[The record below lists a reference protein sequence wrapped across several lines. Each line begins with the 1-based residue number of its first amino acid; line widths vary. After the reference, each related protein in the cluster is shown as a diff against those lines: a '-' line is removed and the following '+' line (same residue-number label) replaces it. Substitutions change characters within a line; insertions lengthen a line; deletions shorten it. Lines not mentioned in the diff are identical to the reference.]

1 MPSDEP
7 SRPALAPAAADHRLP
22 TTVVLFGV
30 TSLLTDVG
38 TEMIFPLLPVFLV
51 EQLGAGA
58 AYLGLVEGAAD
69 AVSSL
74 IKLASGVAADALPR
88 RKPLVLFG
96 YGLASA
102 VRPLVA
108 VATHP
113 WHVLAVRLTDRVGK
127 GVRSAPRDAMIADAA
142 RERAGRAFGFH
153 QAMDNLGAVVGPLV
167 ATSLVALGWSL
178 RGIFWLAI
186 VPGIAATALVA
197 MVREEPAAR
206 PGLAPAAPAM
216 PAAPAAHLGR
226 PLVLYLA
233 ILGLFSLGN
242 SSDAF
247 LLLRARSLGLSTAAI
262 PVLWSALNASKV
274 FWAYVGGDWADRV
287 SPVRLIAG
295 GWLVFAAV
303 YLGLA
308 LASAAWH
315 VWALFLL
322 YGVFYGLTE
331 PVEKALVKELAP
343 SGARG
348 RAYGAYNFV
357 VGVASLPA
365 GLLSGALWRVAGGPL
380 ALGVSATVAAAACAL
395 MLVWGAT
402 FRRADA
408 TGTNAANA
416 ANQKTR
422 ADT

>member
-1 MPSDEP
+1 MLSDPPQTAPRPSAFD
-7 SRPALAPAAADHRLP
+7 SRLP
-22 TTVVLFGV
+22 ATVVLLGV

-51 EQLGAGA
+51 EQLGSGA

-74 IKLASGVAADALPR
+74 LKLASGVAADAMPR

-102 VRPLVA
+102 VRPFVA
-108 VATHP
+108 IATHP
-113 WHVLAVRLTDRVGK
+113 WHVLAVRVTDRVGK
-127 GVRSAPRDAMIADAA
+127 GIRGAPRDAMIADAA
-142 RERAGRAFGFH
+142 RDRAGRAFGFH
-153 QAMDNLGAVVGPLV
+153 QAMDNVGAVVGPLL
-167 ATSLVALGWSL
+167 ATLLVSLGWPL

-186 VPGIAATALVA
+186 VPGILATTFVALV
-197 MVREEPAAR
+197 REPAVSR
-206 PGLAPAAPAM
+206 GDRAAPRATSRG
-216 PAAPAAHLGR
+216 ATSAPLGR

-233 ILGLFSLGN
+233 ILALFSLGN

-247 LLLRARSLGLSTAAI
+247 LLLRARSVGLSTVEI

-287 SPVRLIAG
+287 SPARLIAG

-308 LASAAWH
+308 LASVTWH

-322 YGVFYGLTE
+322 YGIFYGLTE
-331 PVEKALVKELAP
+331 PVEKALVKMLAP
-343 SGARG
+343 SHARG

-357 VGVASLPA
+357 VGATALPA
-365 GLLSGALWRVAGGPL
+365 GLLSGAIWNIGGGPL
-380 ALGVSATVAAAACAL
+380 ALAVSAAVAVAASAL
-395 MLVWGAT
+395 ILVWSRT
-402 FRRADA
+402 FPFASRPRA
-408 TGTNAANA
+408 
-416 ANQKTR
+416 QVSS
-422 ADT
+422 